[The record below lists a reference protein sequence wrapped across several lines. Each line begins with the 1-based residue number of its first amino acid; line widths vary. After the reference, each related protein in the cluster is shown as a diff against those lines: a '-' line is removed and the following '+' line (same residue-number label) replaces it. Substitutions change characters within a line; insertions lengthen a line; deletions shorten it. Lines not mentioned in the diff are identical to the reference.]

1 VAGLVAGLYTKDIDL
16 IARSMQDVI
25 VEPVRSILIPDF
37 YKLRE
42 IAMDNGALSFGIS
55 GSGPSVFTFTK
66 NEDDA
71 RIINEKLQKHF
82 LWLDT
87 ESIAYRS
94 PINGMGPIILD

>member
-1 VAGLVAGLYTKDIDL
+1 MK
-16 IARSMQDVI
+16 DVI

-37 YKLRE
+37 YRLRE
-42 IAMDNGALSFGIS
+42 IAMENGALSFGIS
-55 GSGPSVFTFTK
+55 GSGPSVFTFTR

-94 PINGMGPIILD
+94 PINSKGPIILD